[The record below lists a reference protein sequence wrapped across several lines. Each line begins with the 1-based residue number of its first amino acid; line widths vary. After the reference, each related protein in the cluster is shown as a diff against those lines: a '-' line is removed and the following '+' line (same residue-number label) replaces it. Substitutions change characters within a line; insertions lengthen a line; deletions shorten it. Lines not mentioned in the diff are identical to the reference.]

1 MHDTVGDGEGLIQ
14 TYTSSFCTQ
23 RLIFSIKTAYQ
34 MLNTFKKY
42 SAVEIKFIV
51 QANMIAL
58 MISLTVYN
66 DKRSYGSISITFFQL
81 KR

>member
-1 MHDTVGDGEGLIQ
+1 MCTKLSEMVKAL
-14 TYTSSFCTQ
+14 YTPILSSFCSQ
-23 RLIFSIKTAYQ
+23 RLIFSIKNAYQ

-51 QANMIAL
+51 QANLIAL

-66 DKRSYGSISITFFQL
+66 DTESYIPAANL
-81 KR
+81 LR

>member
-1 MHDTVGDGEGLIQ
+1 MYETVGDGEGLIQ

-23 RLIFSIKTAYQ
+23 RLIFSIKNAYQ

-51 QANMIAL
+51 QANLIAL
-58 MISLTVYN
+58 MIILTVYN
-66 DKRSYGSISITFFQL
+66 DTESYIPAANL
-81 KR
+81 LR